1 VYLRGRLVSRKGAKE
16 DAKAQ
21 GRIKLF
27 FCALFFN
34 FAPLREKSLRFLRR
48 WHKLSIPMSSPAL
61 VQRLTTKL
69 YLPPARQT
77 LVDRPV
83 LLDQLKDGLRGKLT
97 LVSAPAGFGKT
108 SLVAAWRKDC
118 EMPLAWVSLDEEDN
132 DPLRFLDYL
141 IGALQMVDND
151 LGDESAELLRRSNA
165 PPLKVVLTSLLN
177 EINAYDKE
185 FVMAFDDYHV
195 IKDHGIHDALSYL
208 IERLAPHAHALI
220 ATRSDPPFPLGRLRA
235 RGELKELRASDLR
248 FDRSEATAFLNEV
261 MNLELTPTDVSALE
275 DRTEGWIA
283 GLQLSALTL
292 QNRANRSELV
302 KEFAGDNRF
311 VLDYLLEEVLN
322 CQTEQVQDFLLR
334 TSILARLNGSLCDA
348 LTGDQSGH
356 EMLDQLER
364 ANLFLIR
371 LDDRGEWF
379 RYHHLFADLLR
390 LKLKQKQ
397 AGAVRELQI
406 KASQWCDKNNL
417 QEEAITYALSAQD
430 WDRALDF
437 IEQGAFHQL
446 SLGGFERLKYWVE
459 TMPEATFKNRPLL
472 FPFYIPSLMYNEEYD
487 KAEKYLQILETVES
501 ESLRKNLMSLVWTT
515 RSIIAAA
522 LYQPERAAECS
533 KKAFEFLLPDDIKQ
547 RAVVMQS
554 RIRSAGLRGDTQEVE
569 RAVLEA
575 LPAYRAAE
583 HLIFQVWGQLALG
596 LVRIMQARLREGA
609 EAAEAA
615 QQFAREHLQTRP
627 ETLLYSYVS
636 LCDVHRERNEL
647 DSAKSDLND
656 ALTVIRQTGRESY
669 PGFVLENMKSLALML
684 DLCNDTAQADVMI
697 DQALRRYRRSGNEV
711 VEKQIEA
718 LKALM
723 VLRRGGDMSLVNRW
737 VQTSGLSAEDKPSY
751 AMEFSHQVLARWLIV
766 TMQAKQALALLNRL
780 LKAAQEAKRA
790 RSVIEILVLQS
801 LAHQSLDD
809 EAAAMKALENALILG
824 QPESF
829 VRTFVDEGETVSK
842 LLLELLKQKG
852 KRWESEK
859 PELLQYV
866 VKLKE
871 LFTPSGPVPTARVA
885 TTESEG
891 LPWWY
896 VEDPLS
902 ERELEVLQHVA
913 RGLSNQ
919 EIADKLFLSAGTV
932 KRHMSNIYQ
941 KLDVHS
947 RTQALERARTLKVLV

>member
-1 VYLRGRLVSRKGAKE
+1 MRL
-16 DAKAQ
+16 
-21 GRIKLF
+21 
-27 FCALFFN
+27 
-34 FAPLREKSLRFLRR
+34 
-48 WHKLSIPMSSPAL
+48 M
-61 VQRLTTKL
+61 TKL

-77 LVDRPV
+77 LVQRPV

-118 EMPLAWVSLDEEDN
+118 ETPLAWVSLDEEDN
-132 DPLRFLDYL
+132 EPLRFLDYV
-141 IGALQMVDND
+141 IGALQMVDNE
-151 LGDESAELLRRSNA
+151 LGDQTAELLHRSNT

-195 IKDHGIHDALSYL
+195 IHEHGIHDALSYL

-248 FDRSEATAFLNEV
+248 FDTAEAATFLNEV
-261 MNLELTPTDVSALE
+261 MNLELTPADVSALE

-292 QNRANRSELV
+292 QNRTNRSELV

-334 TSILARLNGSLCDA
+334 TSILARLNGSLCDV

-356 EMLDQLER
+356 AMLEQLER
-364 ANLFLIR
+364 ANLFLVR
-371 LDDRGEWF
+371 LDGRGEWF

-397 AGAVRELQI
+397 PGAMRELQI
-406 KASQWCDKNNL
+406 KASQWFEQNGLAD
-417 QEEAITYALSAQD
+417 EAINYALAAQD
-430 WDRALDF
+430 WDRALNL
-437 IEQGAFHQL
+437 IEPIAFPRL
-446 SLGGFERLKYWVE
+446 SAGGFERLKHWVE
-459 TMPEATFKNRPLL
+459 AIPEAAFKSRPLL
-472 FPFYIPSLMYNEEYD
+472 FPFYVPSLIYNEEYD
-487 KAEKYLQILETVES
+487 KAEKYLQVIETVEP
-501 ESLRKNLMSLVWTT
+501 EGLRKSLMSLVWTT
-515 RSIIAAA
+515 RSIVASA
-522 LYQPERAAECS
+522 LYQPERATECS
-533 KKAFEFLLPDDIKQ
+533 QKAFEFLLPDDIKQ

-554 RIRSAGLRGDTQEVE
+554 RVRAASMRGDTQEMEKVL
-569 RAVLEA
+569 LEA
-575 LPAYRAAE
+575 LPAYREAE
-583 HLIFQVWGQLALG
+583 HLIFQVWGQMALG
-596 LVRIMQARLREGA
+596 VVRIMRGRLRDGVQALEG
-609 EAAEAA
+609 A
-615 QQFAREHLQTRP
+615 QQFVRDRLQTRP
-627 ETLLYSYVS
+627 ETLLYAYVT
-636 LCDVHRERNEL
+636 LCDVHRERNEI
-647 DSAKSDLND
+647 DVAKSDLND

-669 PGFVLENMKSLALML
+669 PGFVLENLKSLVLML
-684 DLCNDTAQADVMI
+684 DLCNDSAQSDVLL
-697 DQALRRYRRSGNEV
+697 DQAVRRYRRCGNEV
-711 VEKQIEA
+711 VEKQLEA
-718 LKALM
+718 LQALLVM
-723 VLRRGGDMSLVNRW
+723 RRGGDMSQVNRW
-737 VQTSGLSAEDKPSY
+737 VQTSGLSADDKTSFPR
-751 AMEFSHQVLARWLIV
+751 EFPHLVLARWLIV
-766 TMQAKQALALLNRL
+766 TMQAKPALALLSRL
-780 LKAAQEAKRA
+780 LKAAQEANRG
-790 RSVIEILVLQS
+790 RSVIEIHVLQA

-809 EAAAMKALENALILG
+809 EGAAIKAIENALTLG

-829 VRTFVDEGETVSK
+829 VRTFVDEGEVVSK

-866 VKLKE
+866 VRLKE
-871 LFTPSGPVPTARVA
+871 LFSPSGPVPVARVA
-885 TTESEG
+885 TTESEA

-902 ERELEVLQHVA
+902 ERELEVLQHVG

-947 RTQALERARTLKVLV
+947 RTQALERARTLKVLT

>member
-1 VYLRGRLVSRKGAKE
+1 MTA
-16 DAKAQ
+16 
-21 GRIKLF
+21 
-27 FCALFFN
+27 
-34 FAPLREKSLRFLRR
+34 
-48 WHKLSIPMSSPAL
+48 PAL

-77 LVDRPV
+77 LVDRPA
-83 LLDQLKDGLRGKLT
+83 LLEQLKDGLRGKLT

-118 EMPLAWVSLDEEDN
+118 ETPLAWVSLDEEDN
-132 DPLRFLDYL
+132 EPLRFLDYL
-141 IGALQMVDND
+141 IGALQMVDTN

-195 IKDHGIHDALSYL
+195 IHEHGIHEALSYL

-235 RGELKELRASDLR
+235 RGDLKELRASDLR
-248 FDRSEATAFLNEV
+248 FDKNEAAAFLNEV
-261 MNLELTPTDVSALE
+261 MNLELTPADVSALE

-334 TSILARLNGSLCDA
+334 TSILTRLNGSLCDA
-348 LTGDQSGH
+348 LTEDQSGH

-390 LKLKQKQ
+390 LKLKQRQ
-397 AGAVRELQI
+397 AGAIRELQI
-406 KASQWCDKNNL
+406 KASQWCNGNNL
-417 QEEAITYALSAQD
+417 HEEAIYYALAAND

-437 IEQGAFHQL
+437 LEQIAFHQL
-446 SLGGFERLKYWVE
+446 SLGGFQRLKYWVE
-459 TMPEATFKNRPLL
+459 TIPEAAFKNRPLL
-472 FPFYIPSLMYNEEYD
+472 FPFYIPSLIYNEEYD
-487 KAEKYLQILETVES
+487 KAEKYLQIVETAEP
-501 ESLRKNLMSLVWTT
+501 ETLRTKLMSLVWTT
-515 RSIIAAA
+515 RSIIGAA
-522 LYQPERAAECS
+522 LYRPEQAAECS

-547 RAVVMQS
+547 RAVVMQT
-554 RIRSAGLRGDTQEVE
+554 RIRSASLHGDTHVIEK
-569 RAVLEA
+569 AILEA

-596 LVRIMQARLREGA
+596 LVRIMQGRLREGEQA
-609 EAAEAA
+609 LEGA
-615 QQFAREHLQTRP
+615 QQFVRDHLQTRP
-627 ETLLYSYVS
+627 ETLLYSYVA
-636 LCDVHRERNEL
+636 LCDVRRERNEL

-669 PGFVLENMKSLALML
+669 PGFVVENLKSLVLML
-684 DLCNDTAQADVMI
+684 DLCDDSAQADVLL
-697 DQALRRYRRSGNEV
+697 DQAVRRYRRCENEV
-711 VEKQIEA
+711 VEKQLEA
-718 LKALM
+718 LKALL
-723 VLRRGGDMSLVNRW
+723 VLRRGGDMSTVSRW
-737 VQTSGLSAEDKPSY
+737 VQTSGLAVDDKPSY
-751 AMEFSHQVLARWLIV
+751 AKEIPHLVLARWLIV
-766 TMQAKQALALLNRL
+766 TEQAKPALTLLNRL
-780 LKAAQEAKRA
+780 LKAAQEANRG
-790 RSVIEILVLQS
+790 RSVIEIFVLQA
-801 LAHQSLDD
+801 LAHASLED
-809 EAAAMKALENALILG
+809 EAAAVKALENGLVLG

-829 VRTFVDEGETVSK
+829 VRTFVDEGETLSK
-842 LLLELLKQKG
+842 LTLELLKQKG

-871 LFTPSGPVPTARVA
+871 LFSPSGPVPVARIA
-885 TTESEG
+885 TTESEA

-947 RTQALERARTLKVLV
+947 RTQALERGRSLKVLI